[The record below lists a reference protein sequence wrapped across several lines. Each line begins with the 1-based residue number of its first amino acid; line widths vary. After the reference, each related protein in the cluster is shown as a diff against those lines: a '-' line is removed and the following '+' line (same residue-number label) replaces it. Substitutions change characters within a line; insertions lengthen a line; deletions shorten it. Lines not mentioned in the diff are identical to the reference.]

1 MNEANSTVVINA
13 VSATTHKHMPVVLSD
28 GSRTSVS
35 IPAELY
41 TDYVRRMGG
50 DPLAFRTQLNEAALS
65 AKPRLGV
72 TRSLAVR
79 LALDERIEKMETAVA
94 AA

>member
-1 MNEANSTVVINA
+1 
-13 VSATTHKHMPVVLSD
+13 
-28 GSRTSVS
+28 
-35 IPAELY
+35 
-41 TDYVRRMGG
+41 MGG

-65 AKPRLGV
+65 AKSRLGV

>member
-1 MNEANSTVVINA
+1 MNQAISTVA
-13 VSATTHKHMPVVLSD
+13 HKHMPVVLSD
-28 GSRTSVS
+28 GTRTSVS

-79 LALDERIEKMETAVA
+79 LALDERIEQLKTA
-94 AA
+94 AAAA

>member
-1 MNEANSTVVINA
+1 MNQAISTVA
-13 VSATTHKHMPVVLSD
+13 HKHMPVVLSD
-28 GSRTSVS
+28 GTRTSVS
-35 IPAELY
+35 IPTELY

-79 LALDERIEKMETAVA
+79 LALDERIEQLKTA
-94 AA
+94 AAAA